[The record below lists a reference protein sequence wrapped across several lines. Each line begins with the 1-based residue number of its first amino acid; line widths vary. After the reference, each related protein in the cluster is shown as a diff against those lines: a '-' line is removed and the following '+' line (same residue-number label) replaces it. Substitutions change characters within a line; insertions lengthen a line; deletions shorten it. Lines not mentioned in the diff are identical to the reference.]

1 MKIEK
6 LVPDTSV
13 LIEGLVSEKIKNKE
27 FEVDS
32 IIIHEAII
40 AELEH
45 QANSN
50 KEIGFVGLEELKNLR
65 KLSEEF
71 EFKIEF
77 TGRRPLPQEIKYAK
91 AGEIDHLIRSLA
103 YETGAVLYTADKV
116 MSEVAETKGIQILF
130 EKIELKP
137 KKLAIENFFD
147 STTMS
152 IHIRE
157 NCKVK
162 AKQGKPGKW
171 SFNEITKTLLARKE
185 VRDIAIELV
194 EEANRREDGF
204 IEIDRPG
211 STIVQIADFRTVITK
226 PPFSDGWEITV
237 VRPVVKL
244 KFKDYKLSENLKKR
258 IAEQA
263 EGILIAGAP
272 GMGKT
277 TFAQALAI
285 YYAEQNK
292 IVKTVEAPRDLHLPE
307 EITQYAISHGT
318 SQEVHD
324 ILLLSRPDYTIF
336 DEMRNT
342 EDFRLFADLRLAGVG
357 MLGVVHATSPIDA
370 IQRFIGR
377 IELGVIPQIIDTVV
391 FIKNG
396 KVDKIFELQM
406 EVKVPNGMTE
416 ADLARPVVTVR
427 DFETKKLEFEI
438 YSYGEETV
446 VVPVIDLGKDPAL
459 RLIEKGIEREF
470 EKYSDIV
477 KVEMKSRERA
487 LVYVPERAIAKIIG
501 KKGQRIDKIERKLG
515 IKIDVEPLP
524 LQKEK
529 IEYEYSITDKNIKF
543 LISKKYARREV
554 NIYVNEEYLMTIKV
568 GKDAVVR
575 VRLDNQLGRTLM
587 AALKKGEKVELV
599 Q

>member
-13 LIEGLVSEKIKNKE
+13 LIEGLVSEKIQNKE

-50 KEIGFVGLEELKNLR
+50 KEIGFVGLAELKKLR
-65 KLSEEF
+65 KLSKELDFKLEF
-71 EFKIEF
+71 A
-77 TGRRPLPQEIKYAK
+77 GRRPHPQEIKFAK
-91 AGEIDHLIRSLA
+91 LGEIDSLIRELA
-103 YETGAVLYTADKV
+103 YETGAALYTADKV
-116 MSEVAETKGIQILF
+116 MSEVAETKGVQVLF
-130 EKIELKP
+130 EKIEIKP
-137 KKLAIENFFD
+137 KKIAVDKFFNA
-147 STTMS
+147 STMS
-152 IHIRE
+152 VHIRE
-157 NCKVK
+157 NCTVK

-171 SFNEITKTLLARKE
+171 TFDQITKTPLARTEVKE
-185 VRDIAIELV
+185 IAIELV
-194 EEANRREDGF
+194 EEASRREDGF
-204 IEIDRPG
+204 VEIDRPG

-237 VRPVVKL
+237 VRPVARL
-244 KFKDYKLSENLKKR
+244 EFKDYKLSDNLKSR

-272 GMGKT
+272 GMGKS
-277 TFAQALAI
+277 TFSTALAN
-285 YYAEQNK
+285 YYAQKNK
-292 IVKTVEAPRDLHLPE
+292 IVKTVEAPRDLQLPDD
-307 EITQYAISHGT
+307 ITQYAISHGT
-318 SQEVHD
+318 SQEIHD
-324 ILLLSRPDYTIF
+324 ILLLSRPDYTLF

-342 EDFRLFADLRLAGVG
+342 EDFRLFSDLRLAGVG

-377 IELGVIPQIIDTVV
+377 IELGVIPQVIDTVV
-391 FIKNG
+391 FIKDG
-396 KVDKIFELQM
+396 KVNKVFEIKM

-427 DFETKKLEFEI
+427 DFESKNLEFEI

-446 VVPVIDLGKDPAL
+446 VVPVVDVKKDPSIK
-459 RLIEKGIEREF
+459 LIEKGIEREF

-477 KVEMKSRERA
+477 KVEMASKERVT
-487 LVYVPERAIAKIIG
+487 VYVPERAIAKIIG
-501 KKGQRIDKIERKLG
+501 KKGQRIEKIEHRLG
-515 IKIDVEPLP
+515 LKIDIEPLQP
-524 LQKEK
+524 QKES
-529 IEYEYSITDKNIKF
+529 IEYEYSVTDKNIKF
-543 LISKKYARREV
+543 LINKKFKRGDI
-554 NIYVNEEYLMTIKV
+554 NIYVNDEYLMSVKV

-575 VRLDNQLGRTLM
+575 VRMDNQLGKTLLV
-587 AALKKGEKVELV
+587 ALKKGEKVELRE
-599 Q
+599 

>member
-13 LIEGLVSEKIKNKE
+13 LIEGLVSEKIENKE

-32 IIIHEAII
+32 VLIHEAIL

-45 QANSN
+45 QANRN
-50 KEIGFVGLEELKNLR
+50 KEIGFVGLEELKKLR
-65 KLSEEF
+65 KLSQELN
-71 EFKIEF
+71 FKIEF
-77 TGRRPLPQEIKYAK
+77 LGKRPLPQEIKYAK
-91 AGEIDHLIRSLA
+91 VGEIDHLIRNAA
-103 YETGAVLYTADKV
+103 YETGGVLYTADKV
-116 MSEVAETKGIQILF
+116 MSEVAETRGVNVIF

-137 KKLAIENFFD
+137 KKLEIEKFFD
-147 STTMS
+147 SSTMS
-152 IHIRE
+152 VHIRE
-157 NCKVK
+157 NCNVK
-162 AKQGKPGKW
+162 AKRGKPGNW
-171 SFNEITKTLLARKE
+171 SFDEVTKTSLARKE

-204 IEIDRPG
+204 VEIDRPG

-237 VRPVVKL
+237 VRPVVRL
-244 KFKDYKLSENLKKR
+244 KFKDYKLTDKLKKR
-258 IAEQA
+258 ISEQA

-272 GMGKT
+272 GMGKS
-277 TFAQALAI
+277 TFAQALAEK
-285 YYAEQNK
+285 YAKQNK

-324 ILLLSRPDYTIF
+324 VLLLSRPDYTIF

-342 EDFRLFADLRLAGVG
+342 EDFRLFSDLRLAGVG

-377 IELGVIPQIIDTVV
+377 IELGVIPQVIDTVV

-396 KVDKIFELQM
+396 KVDKVFELKM

-427 DFETKKLEFEI
+427 DFETQKLEFEI

-446 VVPVIDLGKDPAL
+446 VVPVVDLSKDPEIK
-459 RLIEKGIEREF
+459 LIEKGIESEF

-477 KVEMKSRERA
+477 KVEMKSRDRTV
-487 LVYVPERAIAKIIG
+487 VYVPERAIARIIG

-515 IKIDVEPLP
+515 LKIDVEPLP
-524 LQKEK
+524 LQKNL
-529 IEYEYSITDKNIKF
+529 IAYEYSITDKNIKF
-543 LISKKYARREV
+543 LINKKYAKQEV
-554 NIYVNEEYLMTIKV
+554 NVYINDEYLMTIKV
-568 GKDAVVR
+568 SKDAVVR
-575 VRLDNQLGRTLM
+575 VRRDNQLGRTLTI
-587 AALKKGEKVELV
+587 ALKKGEKVELIE
-599 Q
+599 